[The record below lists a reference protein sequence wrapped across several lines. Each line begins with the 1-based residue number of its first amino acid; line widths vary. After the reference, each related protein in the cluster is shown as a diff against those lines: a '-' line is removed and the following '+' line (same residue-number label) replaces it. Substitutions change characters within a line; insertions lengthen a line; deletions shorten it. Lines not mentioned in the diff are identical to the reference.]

1 MRHSTEI
8 EESIRK
14 LEEDKNQLVQVA
26 SLLKSV
32 GESIFDF
39 SNSLINLSNLLFEG
53 YSVGNKRIDG
63 NLYENAE
70 EYKSYSEKLLALADM
85 VAGGITVLDRKIA
98 NEEAELVIA
107 RQREAEEAERQR
119 QARIR
124 AAQRNKEEQL
134 LSESRFLT
142 R

>member
-8 EESIRK
+8 EEEIRK
-14 LEEDKNQLVQVA
+14 LEEDKNVLTQI
-26 SLLKSV
+26 SGLLKSA
-32 GESIFDF
+32 GGSILDF
-39 SNSLINLSNLLFEG
+39 SSALINLSDLLFEG

-63 NLYENAE
+63 NLYENSE

-85 VAGGITVLDRKIA
+85 VAGEIAVLDGKIS
-98 NEEAELVIA
+98 NEKAELVIA

-124 AAQRNKEEQL
+124 ATQRNKKEQL

>member
-1 MRHSTEI
+1 MRHSAEI
-8 EESIRK
+8 EEEIRK
-14 LEEDKNQLVQVA
+14 LEEDKKELTQILG
-26 SLLKSV
+26 LLKSA
-32 GESIFDF
+32 GESILDF
-39 SNSLINLSNLLFEG
+39 SSAFINLSNLLFEG

-70 EYKSYSEKLLALADM
+70 EYKSYSEKLLVLADM
-85 VAGGITVLDRKIA
+85 VAGEIAVLDGKIA

-107 RQREAEEAERQR
+107 RHREAEEAERQR

>member
-1 MRHSTEI
+1 MRHSAEI
-8 EESIRK
+8 EEEIRK
-14 LEEDKNQLVQVA
+14 LEEDKKELTQILG
-26 SLLKSV
+26 LLKST
-32 GESIFDF
+32 GGSILDF
-39 SNSLINLSNLLFEG
+39 SSSLINLSNLLFEG

-85 VAGGITVLDRKIA
+85 VAGGIAVLDGKIA
-98 NEEAELVIA
+98 NEKAELVIA

-119 QARIR
+119 KARIR
-124 AAQRNKEEQL
+124 AAQRNKEQL
-134 LSESRFLT
+134 LSESKFLT